1 LLASNIAENEWWAET
16 AAGDARASTAT
27 PASHKPER
35 AFIATLGTLE
45 IIVARLAGRRLE
57 IRSNARLDWRLMAHG
72 YMDITRRND
81 RQARKF
87 SNAFKDKGV
96 V

>member
-45 IIVARLAGRRLE
+45 IIVRGLLAVAWKSVLTPAS
-57 IRSNARLDWRLMAHG
+57 I
-72 YMDITRRND
+72 
-81 RQARKF
+81 
-87 SNAFKDKGV
+87 GV
-96 V
+96 